1 MLKPWNQIAAFLDVP
16 RFETYPDNAVIQPNV
31 RHFGSQK
38 IEVLPPDNEDL
49 LYLHDLS
56 SQDIAATG
64 VLTGLDISCWFR
76 S

>member
-1 MLKPWNQIAAFLDVP
+1 MDQIAAFLDVP

-49 LYLHDLS
+49 LYLHDL
-56 SQDIAATG
+56 
-64 VLTGLDISCWFR
+64 F
-76 S
+76 